1 MTEVNEN
8 KQAVESGEK
17 TNVREKAVDFLKE
30 NAPWAIAG
38 FVLELGASAETSAP
52 SSAALA
58 AGLPAGK
65 AFTALFGGVVGALIH
80 GFPDGLIRL
89 SGMAIVLAARLIP
102 DARKTRLRAAIRAVA
117 GACACFFPR
126 SAEVTEPSQL
136 LYTIIAA
143 LAAGIFAACV
153 CLLSD
158 SGTVRGFDIS
168 EPSDCACAAV
178 VTGLGFIALGALD
191 YPFVN
196 VGRFVVGFLLLSV
209 SARRGLAYCALFGLP
224 ALAGLSAAGADIGGG
239 ATVIAL
245 AVVLSSTLTRFGK
258 LTRAAGFIFFSCAG
272 ALIGGIDEGSWN
284 ILVETAAAGVMFA
297 ALPIEKIRAESDFKD
312 STVAMIL
319 RERLCF
325 AADAIAG
332 IGTGLTAAAETLD
345 RKYGST
351 LEQAAE
357 HAADRVC
364 RNCPNSMVCWG
375 QKYEQFRGEF
385 ERLMR
390 QMREGEEVTA
400 SSVSPECAEE
410 CCNPSAIANA
420 IRTEYGRFVSA
431 CADERRV
438 KELRR
443 IYSDQLGE
451 VHDILKG
458 MGCERPVTARG
469 RAAEKRVE
477 TALRVCGMDGA
488 RAFVTRDRNGKLW
501 VEAYGDCEPRVERE
515 YLGELIIAALGREM
529 ELPEISKSGDRCRVT
544 VAERSLLSA
553 EIGAY
558 QLSRGKNRVCGDCYD
573 SFTGAD
579 GALYIV
585 LSDGMGSGSRARI
598 DSAMACSV
606 MSRLLKGGFSL
617 SAALETVNNVLMVK
631 SADESYA
638 TLDICRIDLDSGDCA
653 VYKAGAATTYIKSSD
668 KLIRAS
674 LSSPPAG
681 TGGKLTIPAQ
691 RFKVNV
697 GDKIIM
703 TTDGAVIDEEWLSRE
718 LSSDRTPA
726 ELSERIA
733 RAARA
738 AENGRDDDISVVAVA
753 VGR

>member
-8 KQAVESGEK
+8 KQTVKCAEK
-17 TNVREKAVDFLKE
+17 GGVRERALEFLKE
-30 NAPWAIAG
+30 NAPPVIAG
-38 FVLELGASAETSAP
+38 FVLELGASSLTSAP
-52 SSAALA
+52 SSTALA

-65 AFTALFGGVVGALIH
+65 AFTVLFGGVAGALLH

-102 DARKTRLRAAIRAVA
+102 DARNIKLRAAIRAVA
-117 GACACFFPR
+117 AAFACFFPR

-158 SGTVRGFDIS
+158 TVTAKGFDIS
-168 EPSDCACAAV
+168 EPSDCACAGVITA
-178 VTGLGFIALGALD
+178 LSFIALGSLD

-196 VGRFVVGFLLLSV
+196 VGRLAAGFLLLSV
-209 SARRGLAYCALFGLP
+209 SARRGLAYCALFGIS
-224 ALAGLSAAGADIGGG
+224 ALAGLSAAGADIGRG
-239 ATVIAL
+239 AAMMAL
-245 AVVLSSTLTRFGK
+245 AVVLSGTLTRFGK
-258 LTRAAGFIFFSCAG
+258 LTRAAGCVFISCAG
-272 ALIGGIDEGSWN
+272 ALIGGIDEGGWS
-284 ILVETAAAGVMFA
+284 ILVETAAAGVLFTVI
-297 ALPIEKIRAESDFKD
+297 PIEKFRAESDFKD
-312 STVAMIL
+312 STVAMIM

-332 IGTGLTAAAETLD
+332 IGTGLSAAADTLD
-345 RKYGST
+345 RKYGTT

-357 HAADRVC
+357 RAADRVC
-364 RNCPNSMVCWG
+364 RTCPNSMVCWG
-375 QKYEQFRGEF
+375 QKFERYRAEF

-390 QMREGEEVTA
+390 LMREGGEVTA

-410 CCNPSAIANA
+410 CCAPEAVADA
-420 IRTEYGRFVSA
+420 VRTEYARFISA

-443 IYSDQLGE
+443 VYSDQLSE
-451 VHDILKG
+451 VHDILRD
-458 MGCERPVTARG
+458 MGCDRPVTARG
-469 RAAEKRVE
+469 RAAEKRLE
-477 TALRVCGMDGA
+477 TALRVCGMSGA
-488 RAFVTRDRNGKLW
+488 RAFVTRGSNGKLR
-501 VEAYGDCEPRVERE
+501 VEAYGDTEPRVERE
-515 YLGELIIAALGREM
+515 YLGELFIAALGREM
-529 ELPEISKSGDRCRVT
+529 ELPEISKSGDRFRVT
-544 VAERSLLSA
+544 ASERSLLSA

-558 QLSRGKNRVCGDCYD
+558 QLSKGKNRVCGDCYD

-579 GALYIV
+579 GAMYIV
-585 LSDGMGSGSRARI
+585 LSDGLGTGSRARI

-606 MSRLLKGGFSL
+606 LSRLLKGGFSL
-617 SAALETVNNVLMVK
+617 PAALETVNNVLMVK

-638 TLDICRIDLDSGDCA
+638 TLDICRIDLDSGECA

-681 TGGKLTIPAQ
+681 TGGKLTVPAQ
-691 RFKVNV
+691 KFKVSA
-697 GDKIIM
+697 GDKIVM

-718 LSSDRTPA
+718 LSSDRTPS

-738 AENGRDDDISVVAVA
+738 MENGRDDDISVVAVS

>member
-8 KQAVESGEK
+8 KQTVKSEEKEGLRERAGE
-17 TNVREKAVDFLKE
+17 FLKE
-30 NAPWAIAG
+30 NALPFIAG
-38 FVLELGASAETSAP
+38 FVLELGASKLTSAP
-52 SSAALA
+52 SSTALA

-65 AFTALFGGVVGALIH
+65 AFTVLFGGVAGALLH

-102 DARKTRLRAAIRAVA
+102 DARNIKLRAAIRAVA

-126 SAEVTEPSQL
+126 SAEVMEPSEL
-136 LYTIIAA
+136 LFTIIAA
-143 LAAGIFAACV
+143 LAAGLFAACV

-158 SGTVRGFDIS
+158 SAAVRGFDIS
-168 EPSDCACAAV
+168 EPSDCACAGV
-178 VTGLGFIALGALD
+178 IIGLTFIALGSLD

-196 VGRFVVGFLLLSV
+196 IGRLAAGFLLLSV
-209 SARRGLAYCALFGLP
+209 SARRGLAYCALFGISS
-224 ALAGLSAAGADIGGG
+224 LAGLSCSGADIGRG
-239 ATVIAL
+239 AAVIAL
-245 AVVLSSTLTRFGK
+245 AVVLSAVLTRYGK
-258 LTRAAGFIFFSCAG
+258 LTRAAGFVFFSCVG
-272 ALIGGIDEGSWN
+272 AVIGGIDEGSWS
-284 ILVETAAAGVMFA
+284 ILVETSAAGVMFA
-297 ALPIEKIRAESDFKD
+297 ALPIEKFRAESDFKD
-312 STVAMIL
+312 STVAMMI

-332 IGTGLTAAAETLD
+332 IGTGLAAAAETLD

-357 HAADRVC
+357 RAADRIC
-364 RNCPNSMVCWG
+364 RACPNSMVCWG
-375 QKYEQFRGEF
+375 QHFERYRGEF

-390 QMREGEEVTA
+390 VMREGGEVTA
-400 SSVSPECAEE
+400 LSLSPECAAE
-410 CCNPSAIANA
+410 CLDPSGVANA
-420 IRTEYGRFVSA
+420 VRTEYARFISA

-443 IYSDQLGE
+443 VYSDQLGE
-451 VHDILKG
+451 VHDILRD
-458 MGCERPVTARG
+458 MGCERPVTAGG
-469 RAAEKRVE
+469 RAAEKRIE
-477 TALRVCGMDGA
+477 TALRVCGMEGA
-488 RAFVTRDRNGKLW
+488 RAFVTRSSSGRLR
-501 VEAYGDCEPRVERE
+501 VEAYGDTEPRVERE
-515 YLGELIIAALGREM
+515 YLGELFIAALGREM
-529 ELPEISKSGDRCRVT
+529 ELPEISRSGERFRVT
-544 VAERSLLSA
+544 ASERSLLSA

-558 QLSRGKNRVCGDCYD
+558 QLSKGKNRVCGDCYD

-585 LSDGMGSGSRARI
+585 LSDGMGTGSRARI

-606 MSRLLKGGFSL
+606 ISRLLKGGFSL

-631 SADESYA
+631 SADESFA
-638 TLDICRIDLDSGDCA
+638 TLDICRIDLNSGDCT

-681 TGGKLTIPAQ
+681 TGGKLTVPAQ
-691 RFKVNV
+691 KFRVSA

-703 TTDGAVIDEEWLSRE
+703 ATDGAVIDEEWLSRE
-718 LSSDRTPA
+718 LSSDRSPS

-738 AENGRDDDISVVAVA
+738 MENGRDDDISVVAVS